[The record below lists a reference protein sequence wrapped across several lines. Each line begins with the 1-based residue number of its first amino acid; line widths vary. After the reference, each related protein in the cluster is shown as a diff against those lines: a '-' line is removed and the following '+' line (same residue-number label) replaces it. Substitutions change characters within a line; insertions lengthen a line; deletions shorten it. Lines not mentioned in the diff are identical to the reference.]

1 MSSSFLTPLMI
12 SSVNVAL
19 PAVQKD
25 FHIDAVLLAWVA
37 TSYILS
43 AAVFLVP
50 FGKASDIF
58 GRRRIYIAGMTV
70 FTISSL
76 LSALAVTGPM
86 LIAFRSLQGM
96 GGSMIFATGIAIV
109 TSVFPPGERGK
120 AIGITVAAVYIGLSL
135 GPFLGGVL
143 THVFGWRS
151 VFGLMVP
158 LGVVTIYLAVTR
170 LKSEWADARGEA
182 LDVTGSFLYGA
193 AITGIM
199 IGLSGLPSAM
209 SAGILCAGF
218 MFFGMFVVW
227 ERKVESPVLNI
238 TLFTTNRAFAFSS
251 LAALLNYSA
260 TFVITFLLSLYLQY
274 IKGFEPSTAGLVL
287 VAQPLTMALLSPVA
301 GRLSDTIEPRK
312 IASIGMAV
320 TAVGLLGLTFLSFQ
334 TSVTYIILDLLAVGF
349 GFALFSSPNMNAI
362 MGSVE
367 NRFYGVAS
375 AVVGAMR
382 MLGQMLS
389 MGIATLVL
397 SLTMGRAQITPELYP
412 AFLKSV
418 GIVFA
423 ICVVLCIFGA
433 FISLA
438 RGTIRHGK
446 GTNDRVQGPH

>member
-1 MSSSFLTPLMI
+1 MI
-12 SSVNVAL
+12 SAVNVAL
-19 PAVQKD
+19 PAIQKD

-58 GRRRIYIAGMTV
+58 GRRKVYIAGMTV

-86 LIAFRSLQGM
+86 LIVFRSLQGM

-143 THVFGWRS
+143 THMFGWRS

-158 LGVVTIYLAVTR
+158 LGVFTIYLAVTR
-170 LKSEWADARGEA
+170 LKSEWADARGEK
-182 LDVTGSFLYGA
+182 LDLMGSFLYGV
-193 AITGIM
+193 AITAIM

-209 SAGILCAGF
+209 NVGILCAGF
-218 MFFGMFVVW
+218 TFFGLFVLW
-227 ERKVESPVLNI
+227 ELRTEHPVLNI

-287 VAQPLTMALLSPVA
+287 VAQPLTMALLSPLA

-320 TAVGLLGLTFLSFQ
+320 TAVGLVGLTFLRFQ

-367 NRFYGVAS
+367 KKFYGVAS

-389 MGIATLVL
+389 MGIATLVF
-397 SLTMGRAQITPELYP
+397 SLTMGRAQISPELYP

-418 GIVFA
+418 DIVFT
-423 ICVVLCIFGA
+423 ICVVLCIIGA
-433 FISLA
+433 FASLA
-438 RGTIRHGK
+438 RGTMRDGRETNRILDADYRARH
-446 GTNDRVQGPH
+446 